1 MVMIKKQI
9 HLTKNS
15 MIKRFLVLLIAIQFS
30 NCAQQQ
36 KVINT
41 LPKDNILTEELIS
54 KGIHQALV
62 NGIKKQI
69 PKLICEDGF
78 YRNKIVKI
86 SLDKELKDV
95 DKRLREIGLNNL
107 ADEGVK
113 VLNRAA
119 EDAVKNATPIIVNTI
134 KEISFNDPKN
144 ILLGENNEATKY
156 LKNKTRKQLHK
167 SFKPIVKNS
176 ISKVKADI
184 ICSKLITRYNAI
196 PFVKQVNPDLTIYV
210 TNKALEGIYT
220 MIEIEEKEVRT
231 KICHRNSILLR
242 QVFALQDKKSFIK

>member
-36 KVINT
+36 KVVNT

-54 KGIHQALV
+54 KGIHQVLV

-119 EDAVKNATPIIVNTI
+119 EDAVKNATPIIVYTI

-144 ILLGENNEATKY
+144 ILLGENNEAQNT
-156 LKNKTRKQLHK
+156 
-167 SFKPIVKNS
+167 
-176 ISKVKADI
+176 
-184 ICSKLITRYNAI
+184 
-196 PFVKQVNPDLTIYV
+196 
-210 TNKALEGIYT
+210 
-220 MIEIEEKEVRT
+220 
-231 KICHRNSILLR
+231 
-242 QVFALQDKKSFIK
+242 